1 MINYFTYNI
10 KEHNIVWFKVPFT
23 DDGSS
28 FWSKLYVDFKQW
40 VKYFL
45 HFNYH
50 FEAIPP
56 LKEVV
61 FLITTDNQNRALE
74 PICSKMDSAIYS
86 IIDTRQKN
94 PFYPKKKWLSYSML
108 FVANL
113 IITYCFSTREDKRR
127 IAKEYKQIMPTIG
140 VMKCTKDIFAHCSNV
155 KLVVLANDHSA
166 IHRSI
171 IKLAPLYGI
180 KTLYTQHCS
189 IASHFPSLQFSY
201 SFLDGEETFEKY
213 KSIGDMRGTIYISG
227 NPRFDKIAEYK
238 SHKKSSEVVG
248 IAINL
253 LDDEAMV
260 KCLCEQLLKD
270 GYKLCVRPHP
280 RQTLSYYDWY
290 VENGIEISDSKTETP
305 FEFAARVQVIIAGET
320 GLHFDAAMMGV
331 KSICY
336 VFDGQPTKDWYSYI
350 KNGLV
355 QYAKSEQELLNILRV
370 TTDKFGIGDIQ
381 LLRWYNAAYATKY
394 EGRIGTQ
401 ISEFIENS
409 LHNTIDEFNRKYDY
423 KKSDKSKKYLKMAY
437 NLGSNE

>member
-1 MINYFTYNI
+1 MINYLTYNI
-10 KEHNIVWFKVPFT
+10 KEHNTVWFKVPFT

-28 FWSKLYVDFKQW
+28 FWSKLYVDLKEW
-40 VKYFL
+40 VKYLL

-74 PICSKMDSAIYS
+74 PIYSKMDSAIYS

-94 PFYPKKKWLSYSML
+94 PFYPKKKWLNYSML

-127 IAKEYKQIMPTIG
+127 IAKKYKQIMPTIG

-238 SHKKSSEVVG
+238 SHKKPSEVVG

-305 FEFAARVQVIIAGET
+305 FEFAARVRVIIAGET

-331 KSICY
+331 NSICY
-336 VFDGQPTKDWYSYI
+336 IFDGKPVIDWYSYI
-350 KNGLV
+350 QNGLIS
-355 QYAKSEQELLNILRV
+355 YAKNIHDLSELLHQRMQHQCKENNNI
-370 TTDKFGIGDIQ
+370 
-381 LLRWYNAAYATKY
+381 LRWYNAAYMTGQEGHIGEQIRDFIICVLQDRILDFDAKYGYQAINTQTSYTKMV
-394 EGRIGTQ
+394 
-401 ISEFIENS
+401 
-409 LHNTIDEFNRKYDY
+409 
-423 KKSDKSKKYLKMAY
+423 YL
-437 NLGSNE
+437 